1 MILDMTNNDAGRGR
15 MTAALFTLLLA
26 ALLAGVGVQ
35 FFAGGRGILW
45 CLFAAGGASIGLLF
59 RFLGLCSSPAQVI
72 SEWLASLEQEKSIDI
87 RKTIDVSPNS
97 PLSGVARGLNV
108 FVGKLREI
116 FLSII
121 RGLHGFTFNFFRLER
136 ELSAFVDAFSG
147 ITEAVGKG
155 VVASNAV
162 GEAVSTQYA
171 SSEEISSTAQ
181 SLATLAAELNET
193 VSSVTEKA
201 DSGRRALEEMNRS
214 ITEIGGG
221 VESLTSRARDLSDKV
236 SVIGSVVGAITG
248 IAEQTNLLALNASIE
263 AARAGDAGRGFAVV
277 ADEVRNLAEESK
289 RAAARIG
296 KSLDELVQDV
306 RRTSAEADAIAAGM
320 KDSDRTVS
328 AAVDS
333 IAAILGGVRAI
344 GEATERVAASAEELS
359 ASSEELAAT
368 AETAS
373 KETTTMRD
381 EFAAIGGS
389 IREMAGRAGK
399 LRASAA
405 ENASAAGTL
414 IRGLKT
420 VRAVTDRDFSEI
432 AKAAVEAHKNWI
444 ATLREMASG
453 GAASVET
460 DPTRC
465 RFGVFLS
472 FIDKPDVVPGDLW
485 SRVLSL
491 HDELHETGHRATDA
505 LRRGSSAL
513 AEENVRKAEAIGE
526 TLVSLL
532 EQAISVCGGD
542 AAERSRRPAL
552 RA

>member
-1 MILDMTNNDAGRGR
+1 MTIV
-15 MTAALFTLLLA
+15 LFVLLIV
-26 ALLAGVGVQ
+26 ALLAEAG
-35 FFAGGRGILW
+35 FLLFAGGKGSLW
-45 CLFAAGGASIGLLF
+45 CLLVAGGASIGLLLRF
-59 RFLGLCSSPAQVI
+59 RELCSSPAQVI

-87 RKTIDVSPNS
+87 RKKIDVSPDS
-97 PLSGVARGLNV
+97 PLFGVAHGLNA
-108 FVGKLREI
+108 FIGKLREI

-201 DSGRRALEEMNRS
+201 DSGRLALEDMNRS
-214 ITEIGGG
+214 IEGIGGG
-221 VESLTSRARDLSDKV
+221 IESLTSRARDLSDKV

-296 KSLDELVQDV
+296 KSLDDLVRDV
-306 RRTSAEADAIAAGM
+306 RQTSAEADTIAAGM
-320 KDSDRTVS
+320 KDSGRTVS
-328 AAVDS
+328 VAVGS
-333 IAAILGGVRAI
+333 FGAILGGVRAI

-373 KETTTMRD
+373 RETTTMRE
-381 EFAAIGGS
+381 EFSIIGGS
-389 IREMAGRAGK
+389 IREMAGTAEK
-399 LRASAA
+399 LRASAG
-405 ENASAAGTL
+405 ENAADAGTL

-420 VRAVTDRDFSEI
+420 VRAVTDGDFAEI
-432 AKAAVEAHKNWI
+432 AEAAVEAHKNWI

-472 FIDKPDVVPGDLW
+472 FIDKPDVIPGDLW
-485 SRVLSL
+485 SHVLSL
-491 HDELHETGHRATDA
+491 HDELHKTGHHVTDA
-505 LRRGSSAL
+505 LRRKNRPL
-513 AEENVRKAEAIGE
+513 AEENVRKAEEIGG